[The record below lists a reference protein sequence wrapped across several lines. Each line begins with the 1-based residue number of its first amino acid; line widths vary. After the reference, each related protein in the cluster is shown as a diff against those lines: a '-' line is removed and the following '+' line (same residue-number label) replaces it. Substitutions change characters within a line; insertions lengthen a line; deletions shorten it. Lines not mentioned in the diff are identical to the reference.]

1 MPPSV
6 EKISIWVLEALEE
19 EWRRDPS
26 LLTCRP
32 ASQVLG
38 PLKTKHNIE
47 DADIDRAIMFMIS
60 PTRQYLQ
67 VVNRED
73 GQAILPSDNGLA
85 MLSKIALVRIEE
97 EEKKK
102 WTRADKIAL
111 ASFIFT
117 VIAFFV
123 GLFIGDHLPK
133 KTDNN
138 PPLLQQT
145 NATMH

>member
-1 MPPSV
+1 
-6 EKISIWVLEALEE
+6 
-19 EWRRDPS
+19 
-26 LLTCRP
+26 
-32 ASQVLG
+32 
-38 PLKTKHNIE
+38 
-47 DADIDRAIMFMIS
+47 
-60 PTRQYLQ
+60 
-67 VVNRED
+67 
-73 GQAILPSDNGLA
+73 

-145 NATMH
+145 NAPMH